1 MTRPIEKISIV
12 LKFCKAVT
20 QSLYD
25 TDIAITV
32 LWCLGGMYHVVW
44 EYHQIIMVPIVIARV
59 SYSSNNTD
67 SIGTNGTSSINLS
80 ALQRY

>member
-12 LKFCKAVT
+12 LTFCKAVT

-25 TDIAITV
+25 TDIATTV
-32 LWCLGGMYHVVW
+32 LRCLGGMYHV
-44 EYHQIIMVPIVIARV
+44 IMVPIVIGRV
-59 SYSSNNTD
+59 SCSSNNTD
-67 SIGTNGTSSINLS
+67 SIGTNGINLS